1 MAVGKVYAH
10 WVHKLITLCRV
21 ALAASDPIVAITSIM
36 SQSDEIFAS
45 GEEAA
50 KQQTVPESDGN
61 FEVFEDGA
69 EQMSEVA
76 HTESAAPNAGLPVLQ
91 GRKVNLC
98 LTFISHA
105 HTNLFV

>member
-1 MAVGKVYAH
+1 MA
-10 WVHKLITLCRV
+10 T
-21 ALAASDPIVAITSIM
+21 SDPIVAITSIM

-50 KQQTVPESDGN
+50 KQQTMPESEGN

-76 HTESAAPNAGLPVLQ
+76 HTKSAAPNAGLPVLQ

-98 LTFISHA
+98 LTSVTDA
-105 HTNLFV
+105 HTNSFVHTAFFCTCNST